1 MKESP
6 TSSLTT
12 CCHWAN
18 ETHVALSLVHPQ
30 SVPRLMHGASY
41 GHLLLLTE
49 SASSRQGMSLN
60 ARHKVFNRSPD
71 TGGISSQIISSTPLS
86 FSSYHLSCPLK
97 SFFQW
102 RIQNHVSKDKKISIH
117 QRSRMIFGVFGDLP

>member
-30 SVPRLMHGASY
+30 SVPRLMHG
-41 GHLLLLTE
+41 HLLLLTE
-49 SASSRQGMSLN
+49 SASSRQEMWLN
-60 ARHKVFNRSPD
+60 ARHKVSDRSRD
-71 TGGISSQIISSTPLS
+71 TGGISSQIISSTPSS

-97 SFFQW
+97 SFFLW